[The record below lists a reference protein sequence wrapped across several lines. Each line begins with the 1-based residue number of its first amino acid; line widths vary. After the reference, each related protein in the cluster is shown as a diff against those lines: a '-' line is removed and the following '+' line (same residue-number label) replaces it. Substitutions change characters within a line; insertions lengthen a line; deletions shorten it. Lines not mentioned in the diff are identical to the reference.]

1 MPELREDDFAAFFDV
16 PFRVYPASSPY
27 VSPMK
32 ADLERFLDVEKNP
45 LWKHQG
51 ARRVFTAHR
60 GGAPVGRIVAHVHHA
75 SNRRHGWRRGC
86 FGFFDCADDPE
97 AADLLLG
104 AAEAFAREHGCDEVM
119 GSFNLTAM
127 QQVGVVTDGFDAAPY
142 TDQHYNPPHLPR
154 LLRACGYAPEFPMST
169 WEVDLRALRPDALL
183 GGAARERLADPSL
196 RWETLR
202 ARDFARILG
211 DIRVVLNDGFDR
223 NPMFVPLTPEEMEFQ
238 AKDMATIL
246 DPRIAALVHD
256 REGPAGTVVCIPDL
270 NPLLRA
276 MRSRFG
282 LLTPWHF
289 LRFRMTRKRAVI
301 ILYSVAERM
310 QGRGLNAAMLF
321 RVTTALKAAGYT
333 HLGITWI
340 ADVNAA
346 SLRQVQKMGARR
358 LHRAHLFRK
367 ALA

>member
-1 MPELREDDFAAFFDV
+1 MLELRDDDFEAFFQV
-16 PFRVYPASSPY
+16 PFLVYPRSSPY

-32 ADLERFLDVEKNP
+32 ADVERFLRVDANP
-45 LWKHQG
+45 LWKHEG
-51 ARRVFTAHR
+51 ARRVLTAHR

-75 SNRRHGWRRGC
+75 SNRRHGWRRGY
-86 FGFFDCADDPE
+86 FGFLDCADDTE
-97 AADLLLG
+97 VAALLLG
-104 AAEAFAREHGCDEVM
+104 EAESFARSHGCDELM
-119 GSFNLTAM
+119 GNFNLTAM
-127 QQVGVVTDGFDAAPY
+127 QQVGVVTGGFDAAPY
-142 TDQHYNPPHLPR
+142 TDQHFNPPHVPR
-154 LLRACGYAPEFPMST
+154 LLEACGYAPEFPMST
-169 WEVDLRALRPDALL
+169 WEVDLRGFDPDTLL
-183 GGAARERLADPSL
+183 GDAARERLADPSL

-202 ARDFARILG
+202 ARDFGRVLG

-223 NPMFVPLTPEEMEFQ
+223 NPMFVPLTPQEMEFQ

-256 REGPAGTVVCIPDL
+256 GEGPAGTVVCIPDL

-276 MRSRFG
+276 MKSRYG
-282 LLTPWHF
+282 LLAPWHF
-289 LRFRMTRKRAVI
+289 LRFRLARRRAVI
-301 ILYSVAERM
+301 ILYSVASRM

-321 RVTTALKAAGYT
+321 RVTTALRAAGYT

-340 ADVNAA
+340 ADVNQA

-358 LHRAHLFRK
+358 LHRVHLFRR